1 MKDSNQGTGTVTSNV
16 CRIVAKS
23 SWGKVTPA
31 VESDPEGIP
40 RWSLVHDQ
48 LSWSRPTVVTS
59 QEVESVDELV
69 DYWSYLHEV
78 YPDGGA
84 NAEQNRKIREDRVQG
99 FAEKGALGGK
109 FRSTRERMLK
119 ALNLPKGAKEEL
131 NYAPSIVDK
140 VMNGLPLWDEA
151 EEKND
156 DAGEDDSKA
165 TGRLTEE
172 QKNLLTMFGEGKYHL
187 IPSFFRTLIFLKK
200 QKREFGVLFRTF
212 GKELDKIVWEFNRFC
227 NGLHPCF
234 SGRNGTPLIR
244 FDGSKGTKDL
254 RIRDDMQKAMFFR
267 LSNEIQDT
275 RMLQGTYDRDEKSYD
290 EFNQILYEDSQM
302 SAMEM
307 HDDIL
312 VVQQKI
318 MDTLKKFSSMAISD
332 DVKNWTDN
340 DNHREVAKL
349 MLLDQ
354 GDYGTQHI
362 FFDDKADEDE
372 DCIVDARDVI
382 SKEILSDKKMKN
394 VYVIK
399 VEPHRAILEPDYFIK
414 MIEIAESNR
423 D

>member
-1 MKDSNQGTGTVTSNV
+1 MKDSNHGTGTVTANV

-78 YPDGGA
+78 YPETGD
-84 NAEQNRKIREDRVQG
+84 NAEQNKKIREDRVQG

-131 NYAPSIVDK
+131 NYAPSVVDK
-140 VMNGLPLWDEA
+140 IMNGLPLWDEA

-165 TGRLTEE
+165 TGRLTDE

-200 QKREFGVLFRTF
+200 QKREFAVLFRTF
-212 GKELDKIVWEFNRFC
+212 G
-227 NGLHPCF
+227 
-234 SGRNGTPLIR
+234 
-244 FDGSKGTKDL
+244 
-254 RIRDDMQKAMFFR
+254 
-267 LSNEIQDT
+267 
-275 RMLQGTYDRDEKSYD
+275 
-290 EFNQILYEDSQM
+290 
-302 SAMEM
+302 
-307 HDDIL
+307 
-312 VVQQKI
+312 
-318 MDTLKKFSSMAISD
+318 
-332 DVKNWTDN
+332 
-340 DNHREVAKL
+340 
-349 MLLDQ
+349 
-354 GDYGTQHI
+354 
-362 FFDDKADEDE
+362 
-372 DCIVDARDVI
+372 
-382 SKEILSDKKMKN
+382 
-394 VYVIK
+394 
-399 VEPHRAILEPDYFIK
+399 
-414 MIEIAESNR
+414 
-423 D
+423 

>member
-1 MKDSNQGTGTVTSNV
+1 
-16 CRIVAKS
+16 
-23 SWGKVTPA
+23 
-31 VESDPEGIP
+31 
-40 RWSLVHDQ
+40 
-48 LSWSRPTVVTS
+48 
-59 QEVESVDELV
+59 
-69 DYWSYLHEV
+69 
-78 YPDGGA
+78 
-84 NAEQNRKIREDRVQG
+84 
-99 FAEKGALGGK
+99 
-109 FRSTRERMLK
+109 MLK

-200 QKREFGVLFRTF
+200 QKREFAVLFRTF

-275 RMLQGTYDRDEKSYD
+275 RMLQGTYDRDEKTYD
-290 EFNQILYEDSQM
+290 EFNQIIYEDS
-302 SAMEM
+302 
-307 HDDIL
+307 
-312 VVQQKI
+312 
-318 MDTLKKFSSMAISD
+318 
-332 DVKNWTDN
+332 
-340 DNHREVAKL
+340 
-349 MLLDQ
+349 
-354 GDYGTQHI
+354 
-362 FFDDKADEDE
+362 
-372 DCIVDARDVI
+372 
-382 SKEILSDKKMKN
+382 
-394 VYVIK
+394 
-399 VEPHRAILEPDYFIK
+399 
-414 MIEIAESNR
+414 
-423 D
+423 